1 MLLPATI
8 LKILSFLVF
17 SLTAIWAGHCLLA
30 LFEFTSVIFF
40 CESICKSIAKIS
52 LYWLLNILNL
62 SNDWKFNSSISLYIC
77 YWLMGYW
84 LMFYWLNNQVSRR
97 QKINLWSIMTYSCYW
112 LANAFA
118 LKQFFGISYQCLVT
132 PRLSTSL
139 SRDISTS
146 LFKKVSTSLLARP
159 ENGPKSMCQA
169 SWDPL
174 PLPEYLQRNRKTWFD
189 SPVRERCSYSICC
202 ISIGRW
208 RRRVK

>member
-1 MLLPATI
+1 
-8 LKILSFLVF
+8 
-17 SLTAIWAGHCLLA
+17 
-30 LFEFTSVIFF
+30 
-40 CESICKSIAKIS
+40 
-52 LYWLLNILNL
+52 
-62 SNDWKFNSSISLYIC
+62 
-77 YWLMGYW
+77 
-84 LMFYWLNNQVSRR
+84 
-97 QKINLWSIMTYSCYW
+97 MTYSCYW

-146 LFKKVSTSLLARP
+146 LFRKVSTSLLARP

-189 SPVRERCSYSICC
+189 SPVRKKKKSQVALRAYSSTELRFVCP
-202 ISIGRW
+202 SSSRESAFW
-208 RRRVK
+208 RKKSSHVLSWFVRRRKSSRK